1 MKPTKDDLVRITDN
15 LRDKGSIYNIKYQP
29 QNNIIILVTNSIL
42 VDSLHHEIS
51 NEIEILKR
59 KYNIDIKIEILY

>member
-15 LRDKGSIYNIKYQP
+15 LRDKGLIYNIKYQP

-59 KYNIDIKIEILY
+59 KYNIDIKIEMLY